1 MSAPSSVRR
10 SHSPWRA
17 FAPTTAADGSV
28 RLVAAVEATL
38 TGANDRAGF
47 KGERAKVDAHHWMQA
62 VDGDQN
68 DKADE
73 EECLTLLQYMQQ
85 MLGGA
90 YGDVSGRAA
99 AAADDERA
107 LNGEEVDKDEM

>member
-1 MSAPSSVRR
+1 M
-10 SHSPWRA
+10 
-17 FAPTTAADGSV
+17 

-90 YGDVSGRAA
+90 YGYVSARAA

-107 LNGEEVDKDEM
+107 LNGEEVDKDEMLSNGRRSSAACSRVRSAWGGNEKRG

>member
-1 MSAPSSVRR
+1 M
-10 SHSPWRA
+10 
-17 FAPTTAADGSV
+17 

-90 YGDVSGRAA
+90 YGDVSARAA